1 MQTRKCSKCGAVH
14 PLTEEYF
21 GRNQST
27 NTGGDKYFRPECK
40 KCTKKASQGKSQAY
54 KLAGK
59 PPYPKLGTPCYNCGR
74 TDKKLVFE
82 TFDNLVDSLKI
93 LNEVLKNFSVNKK
106 QMLKLANEGHITATD
121 LADYLVKNLNYPFR
135 KSYEITATL
144 VNYCEKHKK
153 NLADLYEKWE
163 YEERQI
169 KYVVNGQKT
178 YDFLNINWYLPL
190 WESEF
195 VKFWTSVDKKYRFRQ
210 NLYRE
215 YDSEIIITDP
225 VSSQLIKY
233 LANTY
238 LPMRLS
244 FVNEATRLSDY
255 SGANLIDV
263 LKGVGLDNRIGT
275 HYFRPSPS
283 WGGSCFPKDLVEV
296 NNFYKKDELNLPLI
310 SNIIESN
317 NEHLNW
323 TVDQL
328 LSLKNNNN
336 LEQIVLVGAA
346 FKENTD
352 DLRNSPTLDIYKIL
366 VDMGVQVS
374 ILDTEIEVPN
384 HNYISSVEGL
394 DSKSLI
400 AIMYPLN
407 DDLDKKL
414 LDYTSQNDCIIFYP
428 WR

>member
-1 MQTRKCSKCGAVH
+1 MNIVIVGTGYVGLVTGVGFAEQGHSVSFIDLDSSKIEKLKNKQLPFFEPDLDAYFSKKENFNRMSFHSSYNSLNWDESEIVFICVQTPNNIETNSVDTKFLESAISEISKLNNKEIVI
-14 PLTEEYF
+14 TVK
-21 GRNQST
+21 ST
-27 NTGGDKYFRPECK
+27 I
-40 KCTKKASQGKSQAY
+40 
-54 KLAGK
+54 
-59 PPYPKLGTPCYNCGR
+59 PPYEIENVCNNVGYNQDLLTFNPEFLREGSAVYDFFNPDRIVIGGLNTEKTNKL
-74 TDKKLVFE
+74 KE
-82 TFDNLVDSLKI
+82 
-93 LNEVLKNFSVNKK
+93 
-106 QMLKLANEGHITATD
+106 
-121 LADYLVKNLNYPFR
+121 
-135 KSYEITATL
+135 
-144 VNYCEKHKK
+144 
-153 NLADLYEKWE
+153 LYE
-163 YEERQI
+163 
-169 KYVVNGQKT
+169 
-178 YDFLNINWYLPL
+178 
-190 WESEF
+190 
-195 VKFWTSVDKKYRFRQ
+195 
-210 NLYRE
+210 E
-215 YDSEIIITDP
+215 YDSEIIVTDP
-225 VSSQLIKY
+225 ISSQLIKY

-255 SGANLIDV
+255 SGANLTDV
-263 LKGVGLDNRIGT
+263 LKGVGLDNRIGS

-323 TVDQL
+323 TVNQL

-336 LEQIVLVGAA
+336 LEKIVLVGAA

-366 VDMGVQVS
+366 DDMGVQVS

-384 HNYISSVEGL
+384 HNYVSSVEDINL
-394 DSKSLI
+394 KSLI

-407 DDLDKKL
+407 DDLDKEL
-414 LDYTSQNDCIIFYP
+414 LDYSSQNDCIIFYP